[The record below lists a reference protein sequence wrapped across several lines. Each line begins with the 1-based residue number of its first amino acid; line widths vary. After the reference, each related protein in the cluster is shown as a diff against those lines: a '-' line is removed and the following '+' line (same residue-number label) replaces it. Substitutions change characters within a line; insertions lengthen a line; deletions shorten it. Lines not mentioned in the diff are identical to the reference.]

1 MDDQRPLVH
10 VRLETAAKLSE
21 AKAYPLASTTSCVG
35 CESTSRADVP
45 PLLAQDE
52 PELGPE
58 NWPTTV
64 QAIAADILGSLSDE
78 DKATLRKTKK
88 DDLIMF
94 HHGWGMGI
102 RNHYGLW
109 RGNDKLIES
118 ACGKGCLPD
127 DASMVI
133 IEAVWSALQ
142 HEG

>member
-1 MDDQRPLVH
+1 MK
-10 VRLETAAKLSE
+10 KLLLLLILLSF
-21 AKAYPLASTTSCVG
+21 AS
-35 CESTSRADVP
+35 

-64 QAIAADILGSLSDE
+64 RATAADILGSLSDE
-78 DKATLRKTKK
+78 AKASLRKTKK

-94 HHGWGMGI
+94 HHGWGTGI

-118 ACGKGCLPD
+118 ACGKGCHPD

-133 IEAVWSALQ
+133 MEAVWSVLQ